1 LVFKKRKGR
10 RKKISATTP
19 FLVQLFKDYIK
30 DWKDYQGFVVCTPK
44 KMLGYTRLLI
54 SSRTVGFFDRIWI
67 VSGVLEYIN
76 KESMGN
82 FEAELYRKLKPLE
95 CNIVRRGFIRK
106 SWFFAPSP
114 YLEKMRS
121 LIPEFEVSNR
131 LIDRLN
137 NNTEIMSLIKSV
149 KPDKFSISLLSLPIE
164 YQPFARDEN
173 AAVKGMVEFYKSPES
188 ITWVVTLEGMFN
200 RWIGIEKKGRE
211 VMDLM
216 RKVCKLVLDETELI
230 RKNLNTTS

>member
-1 LVFKKRKGR
+1 MVFKKRKGR

-30 DWKDYQGFVVCTPK
+30 DWKDYHGFVVCTPK
-44 KMLGYTRLLI
+44 KMLGYTKLLI

-67 VSGVLEYIN
+67 VSGVLEYVTR
-76 KESMGN
+76 ESMGS

-106 SWFFAPSP
+106 SWSFTPSP

-131 LIDRLN
+131 LVDKLN
-137 NNTEIMSLIKSV
+137 NNAEIMSLIKSV

-164 YQPFARDEN
+164 YQPFARDED

-230 RKNLNTTS
+230 RKNLNPSS

>member
-1 LVFKKRKGR
+1 MVFKKHRGRK
-10 RKKISATTP
+10 KKISATTP

-67 VSGVLEYIN
+67 VSGVLEYIS

-82 FEAELYRKLKPLE
+82 LETELYRRLKPLE
-95 CNIVRRGFIRK
+95 CNIVRRGFLRK
-106 SWFFAPSP
+106 NWFFTPSP

-121 LIPEFEVSNR
+121 LIPEFKASSN
-131 LIDRLN
+131 LVDKLN
-137 NNTEIMSLIKSV
+137 QDAEIMSLIRSV

-173 AAVKGMVEFYKSPES
+173 AAVKGMVEFYKSPEN
-188 ITWVVTLEGMFN
+188 ITWVITLEGMFN
-200 RWIGIEKKGRE
+200 RWIGIEKKGHE

-216 RKVCKLVLDETELI
+216 RKVCKVVVNETELI
-230 RKNLNTTS
+230 RRNLNNPS

>member
-10 RKKISATTP
+10 KKKISATTP

-44 KMLGYTRLLI
+44 KGLGYTRLLI

-67 VSGVLEYIN
+67 VSGVLEYVN
-76 KESMGN
+76 KESMGS

-95 CNIVRRGFIRK
+95 CNIVRRGFVRK
-106 SWFFAPSP
+106 NWSFAPSF
-114 YLEKMRS
+114 YLEKIRS

-131 LIDRLN
+131 LVDRLN
-137 NNTEIMSLIKSV
+137 NNAEIMGLIKSV

-164 YQPFARDEN
+164 YQPFARDED

-216 RKVCKLVLDETELI
+216 RKVCKLVLDETEII
-230 RKNLNTTS
+230 RKNLNTSS

>member
-67 VSGVLEYIN
+67 VSGVLEYVN

-106 SWFFAPSP
+106 NWFFAPSP

-164 YQPFARDEN
+164 YQPFAGDED

>member
-1 LVFKKRKGR
+1 LKRPTSTRWRGGLLVFKKRKGR

-30 DWKDYQGFVVCTPK
+30 DWKDYHGFVVCTPK
-44 KMLGYTRLLI
+44 KMLGYTKLLI

-67 VSGVLEYIN
+67 VSGVLEYVTR
-76 KESMGN
+76 ESMGS

-106 SWFFAPSP
+106 SWSFTPSP

-121 LIPEFEVSNR
+121 LIPELEVSNR
-131 LIDRLN
+131 LVDKLN
-137 NNTEIMSLIKSV
+137 NNAEIMSLIKSV

-164 YQPFARDEN
+164 YQPFARDED

-211 VMDLM
+211 VLVH
-216 RKVCKLVLDETELI
+216 RVQVCTP
-230 RKNLNTTS
+230 SS

>member
-1 LVFKKRKGR
+1 MVFKKRKGR

>member
-67 VSGVLEYIN
+67 VSGVLEYVN

>member
-1 LVFKKRKGR
+1 MVFKKHRGRK
-10 RKKISATTP
+10 KKISATTP

-30 DWKDYQGFVVCTPK
+30 DWKDYQGLVVCTPK
-44 KMLGYTRLLI
+44 KALGYTRLLI

-67 VSGVLEYIN
+67 VSGVLEYVN
-76 KESMGN
+76 KESMGSL
-82 FEAELYRKLKPLE
+82 EAELYRKLKPLE

-106 SWFFAPSP
+106 NWFFTSSP

-121 LIPEFEVSNR
+121 LIPEFKASSN
-131 LIDRLN
+131 LVDKLN
-137 NNTEIMSLIKSV
+137 QNTEIMSLIRSV

-173 AAVKGMVEFYKSPES
+173 AAVKGMVEFYKSPEN
-188 ITWVVTLEGMFN
+188 ITWVITLEGMFN
-200 RWIGIEKKGRE
+200 RWIGIEKKGHE

-216 RKVCKLVLDETELI
+216 RKVCKVVLNETELI
-230 RKNLNTTS
+230 RKNLNTSS